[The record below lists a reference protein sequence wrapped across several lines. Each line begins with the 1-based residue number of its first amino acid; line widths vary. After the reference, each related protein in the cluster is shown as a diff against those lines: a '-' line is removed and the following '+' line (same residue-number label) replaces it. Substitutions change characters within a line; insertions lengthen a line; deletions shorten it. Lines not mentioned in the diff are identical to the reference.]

1 MAWAVENQAKQL
13 LCKRFFLGTSV
24 WITGVFAADGDGEN
38 GDKIRRRK
46 LSTGSSTSC
55 AQTDSAVGPGVEIFL
70 RS

>member
-38 GDKIRRRK
+38 GDKI
-46 LSTGSSTSC
+46 
-55 AQTDSAVGPGVEIFL
+55 
-70 RS
+70 